1 MHPPG
6 IIIVHIFLNLPYFI
20 ELIRGF
26 FFTEKAYWLAASLW
40 KFSRGRHDRM
50 VVVSLKPDQGEV
62 YNSINLILI
71 RLTTLCDKV
80 CQWLATEQWFSPIP
94 PVSSINKTYC
104 HAEILLK
111 VVLNTIKQT
120 EKLYNIGV
128 SSTPQHQHPAGL
140 RKLLVATDC
149 IDRCNSN
156 CYTYDLPPSRQVQQC
171 TLTITPIRCKYF
183 TLISILSVYGG
194 YF

>member
-1 MHPPG
+1 M
-6 IIIVHIFLNLPYFI
+6 NLPYFI

-50 VVVSLKPDQGEV
+50 VVVSSKLDQGEV

-80 CQWLATEQWFSPIP
+80 CQWLATGQWFSPIP
-94 PVSSINKTYC
+94 PVSSINKTYR

-120 EKLYNIGV
+120 EKLYSIGV

-149 IDRCNSN
+149 IDRCKSN